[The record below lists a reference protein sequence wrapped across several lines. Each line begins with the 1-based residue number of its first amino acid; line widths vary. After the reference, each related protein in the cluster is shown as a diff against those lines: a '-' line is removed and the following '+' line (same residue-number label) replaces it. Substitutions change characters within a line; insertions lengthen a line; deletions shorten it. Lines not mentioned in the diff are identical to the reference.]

1 MDLDEGISGRV
12 CPACQASCTEQWLCH
27 TASHPQP
34 SAMKPSVVTPG
45 QRGERCT
52 GLEQEAEAGAAVSRL
67 MNLRVTLICSDVKAK
82 IYVTTKTL
90 TLFYR
95 LGLTVHGVSSCALKA
110 TVPHREAPP
119 RFSCKVPAQLC
130 VCIRASFHLPSA
142 GRGPS
147 MKEIFHLM
155 QGAFYIAGEIQESL
169 AANGKQ
175 ALNWATPTLLC
186 FGTCT
191 PQQSGLRNLQCKLFT
206 RCDGGFL
213 LFCQ

>member
-1 MDLDEGISGRV
+1 MKAYLGGLTLLAKAAVVSCGHGTQPHIHSPMPWNPMWSPQGRG
-12 CPACQASCTEQWLCH
+12 
-27 TASHPQP
+27 
-34 SAMKPSVVTPG
+34 K
-45 QRGERCT
+45 RCT
-52 GLEQEAEAGAAVSRL
+52 GLEQEAEAGAAISRL
-67 MNLRVTLICSDVKAK
+67 MNLQVTLMCSDVKAK
-82 IYVTTKTL
+82 IYVTMKRL
-90 TLFYR
+90 TLLYR
-95 LGLTVHGVSSCALKA
+95 LGLTGHGVCPCALKA
-110 TVPHREAPP
+110 TMPHREAPP
-119 RFSCKVPAQLC
+119 RFSCEVPAQVF
-130 VCIRASFHLPSA
+130 VCIQDSLHLLSA

-175 ALNWATPTLLC
+175 ALNWATATPLC